1 MHCYNDPPFSW
12 FRAQALSVLCT
23 VPAKLLCVCTCCISL
38 IGLLYM
44 AFPDGCRHTIL
55 IPAEVEA
62 LPHEGASALVFCIPF
77 LVFNQRL
84 VQVDVTHLWTA
95 VAAAIVAFSF
105 IFKSA
110 IATMFDS
117 VIFLFVVHAFDVG
130 DGILI
135 NGDLHKVSLP

>member
-1 MHCYNDPPFSW
+1 M
-12 FRAQALSVLCT
+12 
-23 VPAKLLCVCTCCISL
+23 
-38 IGLLYM
+38 
-44 AFPDGCRHTIL
+44 
-55 IPAEVEA
+55 
-62 LPHEGASALVFCIPF
+62 LPLVA
-77 LVFNQRL
+77 

-117 VIFLFVVHAFDVG
+117 VVFLFVVHAFDVG

-135 NGDLHKVSLP
+135 NGDLHKVSWRLVCLQAVRQPAESCRAGL

>member
-1 MHCYNDPPFSW
+1 M
-12 FRAQALSVLCT
+12 ALRG
-23 VPAKLLCVCTCCISL
+23 AAL
-38 IGLLYM
+38 IYS
-44 AFPDGCRHTIL
+44 I
-55 IPAEVEA
+55 
-62 LPHEGASALVFCIPF
+62 
-77 LVFNQRL
+77 

-117 VIFLFVVHAFDVG
+117 VVFLFVVHAFDVG

-135 NGDLHKVSLP
+135 NGDLHKVCLSCRQQ

>member
-1 MHCYNDPPFSW
+1 MMLW
-12 FRAQALSVLCT
+12 AAALGGSIMIAEKCNF
-23 VPAKLLCVCTCCISL
+23 
-38 IGLLYM
+38 
-44 AFPDGCRHTIL
+44 AFL
-55 IPAEVEA
+55 
-62 LPHEGASALVFCIPF
+62 
-77 LVFNQRL
+77 
-84 VQVDVTHLWTA
+84 QVDVTHLWTA

>member
-1 MHCYNDPPFSW
+1 MIAEMRNLFFS
-12 FRAQALSVLCT
+12 F
-23 VPAKLLCVCTCCISL
+23 
-38 IGLLYM
+38 
-44 AFPDGCRHTIL
+44 
-55 IPAEVEA
+55 
-62 LPHEGASALVFCIPF
+62 
-77 LVFNQRL
+77 
-84 VQVDVTHLWTA
+84 QVDVTHLWTA

-135 NGDLHKVSLP
+135 NGDLHKVKACRNKIWHHGHNANAAFVQTLSHTHGVLSVSVVHLSHGMSNEMLHICCARFASPMAISAAHSAMHLT

>member
-1 MHCYNDPPFSW
+1 MHSTCKI
-12 FRAQALSVLCT
+12 ALCLHM
-23 VPAKLLCVCTCCISL
+23 LHLM

-44 AFPDGCRHTIL
+44 AYPVGCRHTIL
-55 IPAEVEA
+55 IPAEIEA

-77 LVFNQRL
+77 LVSNQRL
-84 VQVDVTHLWTA
+84 VQVNVTHLWTA